1 MSKKNFNVWM
11 NSIDNDLLEEAAN
24 TTNLTTKKAT
34 IRRIFPLAAAACL
47 VLAVAGIAS
56 MGGLFRKT
64 SSTPPAEF
72 AEHGYTLPVPVEA
85 TNVAYQAIS
94 GREYTVPV
102 AEASFTVEQQDYTLR
117 AYNTEQPQNIS
128 EKEDS
133 EPLVWYAAGLEVK
146 LCSTNNS
153 SWVSWYDEEAKMQW
167 CLLTENAKLALLTT
181 ANDIVNELGYQMAV
195 APAGAANITYDAF
208 RLNEMT
214 VAKTTYTLNGI
225 RYSYSTAAASGFEL
239 VDISGTEESYST
251 TLTTQVG
258 WCPAELSYTENGSGK
273 IIWFDVVPG
282 LLYSLT
288 MESGASEEA
297 LLNAALEVFNPA
309 QDNAYW
315 K

>member
-1 MSKKNFNVWM
+1 MSKKFNVWM
-11 NSIDNDLLEEAAN
+11 NSIDNDLLEEAAG
-24 TTNLTTKKAT
+24 TTSFAAKKSV
-34 IRRIFPLAAAACL
+34 IRRIIPLAAAACL

-56 MGGLFRKT
+56 TGGLFSKKN
-64 SSTPPAEF
+64 STPPAEF
-72 AEHGYTLPVPVEA
+72 AEHGYTLPVPAEA

-94 GREYTVPV
+94 GKEYTVPV
-102 AEASFTVEQQDYTLR
+102 AEASFTVEQQNYTLR

-146 LCSTNNS
+146 LCSTNDS

-167 CLLTENAKLALLTT
+167 CLMTENAKLALLTT

-195 APAGAANITYDAF
+195 APAGAEGITYDAF
-208 RLNEMT
+208 RLDEMT

-225 RYSYSTAAASGFEL
+225 QYSYSTAAASGFEL
-239 VDISGTEESYST
+239 VDISGTENYST

-258 WCPAELSYTENGSGK
+258 WCPAELSYTEGGSGK

-288 MESGASEEA
+288 METGASEDA
-297 LLNAALEVFNPA
+297 LLTAALEVFEPA
-309 QDNAYW
+309 QDNADW